1 MIDDRWQM
9 IDGALETFCRCVEI
23 KFFFKNW
30 SILKVSKRGLFT
42 TKLQKFCRLNF
53 KKILK
58 IDHSF
63 QSSHLYMSSEKNF
76 FIKILMGITLKY
88 LVVWVV
94 AKKWVHFRKSSREI
108 PKSRSKFKKNTI
120 FDLFWFQSTLINIS
134 DISYWTLVKSWNLL
148 IYETTQLLP
157 FEVLTSKN

>member
-1 MIDDRWQM
+1 M

-63 QSSHLYMSSEKNF
+63 QSSHLYMSSEKNLF
-76 FIKILMGITLKY
+76 VNILMGI
-88 LVVWVV
+88 
-94 AKKWVHFRKSSREI
+94 I
-108 PKSRSKFKKNTI
+108 
-120 FDLFWFQSTLINIS
+120 
-134 DISYWTLVKSWNLL
+134 L
-148 IYETTQLLP
+148 IYVVVSVAAKISVKYRGIPEKYRKIDKIH
-157 FEVLTSKN
+157 EK